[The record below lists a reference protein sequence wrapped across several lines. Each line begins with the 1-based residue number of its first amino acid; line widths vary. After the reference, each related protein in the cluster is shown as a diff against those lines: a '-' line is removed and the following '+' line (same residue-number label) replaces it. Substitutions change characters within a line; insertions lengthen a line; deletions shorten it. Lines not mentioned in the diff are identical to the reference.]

1 MQTSDC
7 WRDCSKM
14 FNRFHQRFKRQI
26 SNAQYLRTIEI
37 HKNGRPHIHAVI
49 QSITPFPCKLGKSS
63 NGQYRYFCSKTIYV
77 SMRQLWLFGHSDFQ
91 FIRPTVI
98 EFGSVPSDTQT
109 TSWAMHYVLKY
120 TVKENTSRTLR
131 KKMFP
136 NYKPD
141 PANHKNI
148 IKLPDSPEHTA
159 FLQLLKDNKIRQ
171 CSWSRGFKFN

>member
-1 MQTSDC
+1 
-7 WRDCSKM
+7 
-14 FNRFHQRFKRQI
+14 
-26 SNAQYLRTIEI
+26 
-37 HKNGRPHIHAVI
+37 
-49 QSITPFPCKLGKSS
+49 
-63 NGQYRYFCSKTIYV
+63 
-77 SMRQLWLFGHSDFQ
+77 MRQLWLFGHSDFQ

-171 CSWSRGFKFN
+171 CSWSWAI